1 MRTWPVLSQKSLDG
15 LVNCLTY
22 MIRERTQDISD
33 FENIKRTFIA
43 GRRVLGRVPSSSA
56 DVVDGD
62 VIGDV
67 SYTTTFLY
75 ILMDNAGTP
84 VWRRVALSSF

>member
-1 MRTWPVLSQKSLDG
+1 MKLWGKLQGDTLPDVVRVLKFMLGERESDVQDFNG
-15 LVNCLTY
+15 LNKKL
-22 MIRERTQDISD
+22 
-33 FENIKRTFIA
+33 IA
-43 GRRVLGRVPSSSA
+43 GRRVLGRIPSSSSDILA
-56 DVVDGD
+56 DDR
-62 VIGDV
+62 IGDI

>member
-1 MRTWPVLSQKSLDG
+1 MRTWPILSNKTVDG
-15 LVNCLTY
+15 IVNCLTY
-22 MIRERTQDISD
+22 IIRERAQDISE

-43 GRRVLGRVPSSSA
+43 GRRVLGRIPVSSS

-62 VIGDV
+62 VVGDV

-84 VWRRVALSSF
+84 VWRRVALNSF